1 MKKINFFHLFLLI
14 PVLLFAF
21 YGCKNSTGSG
31 DIVFIENGK
40 LKLGFEK
47 NTGKFVSFTDV
58 ENSYEFI
65 DKNIVDRLPWEI
77 KFHSIPA
84 ESGETSKIA
93 PFRFKFSKPDPLTL
107 ILKWEGFEK
116 TQNLSVKAKISLDPE
131 KALSYWGV
139 EVGGIEGTLIENLF
153 FPVIKGIK
161 EMGNEELASPA
172 WMGDLIKNPREVLAG
187 RSASARKFTWS
198 YPGSLSMQLITLYS
212 PDEKGLYFSSN
223 DSRSHAKNFSL
234 TLDTLNSF
242 EYRVENFPPFDSTL
256 KSYTPGYDAV
266 VGSLKGDWITA
277 AEQYREW
284 GTQQQ
289 WCKKSRFKNRL
300 SSSWLD
306 STALW
311 VWNRN
316 ESDNVLKPAVA
327 LKKSLGLPVNAF
339 WHWWHNC
346 LYDDNFPEYFPPREG
361 GKSFIKAVTS
371 AQKEGVR
378 CIVYMNHFQWGDKSE
393 SWEKENAK
401 PYTAK
406 NINSEMN
413 SHVYNIFTGNS
424 LTNMCIAT
432 EFWRNKYS
440 SLCDSAVNVYK
451 TNGVYMDQA
460 CLNRRCYD
468 KEHEH
473 VPGGGNYWVDSFGKL
488 TDQIRSTLSDK
499 TEPILAGE
507 GSGENWIPYLD
518 LFLTLPVSRERYSG
532 VGSVET
538 IPFFQAVY
546 HKYAL
551 TYGSYS
557 SLVTPPWDE
566 LWPKQY
572 RPENPEQLLDKRFNK
587 QFLME
592 QARSFVWGMQ
602 PTIANYHTFLDND
615 RKQEMH
621 YLMDIA
627 KIRYKNLKYLLYG
640 EFCRSPEI
648 NSPMEKIDISR
659 LSIY

>member
-1 MKKINFFHLFLLI
+1 
-14 PVLLFAF
+14 
-21 YGCKNSTGSG
+21 
-31 DIVFIENGK
+31 
-40 LKLGFEK
+40 
-47 NTGKFVSFTDV
+47 
-58 ENSYEFI
+58 
-65 DKNIVDRLPWEI
+65 
-77 KFHSIPA
+77 
-84 ESGETSKIA
+84 
-93 PFRFKFSKPDPLTL
+93 
-107 ILKWEGFEK
+107 
-116 TQNLSVKAKISLDPE
+116 
-131 KALSYWGV
+131 
-139 EVGGIEGTLIENLF
+139 
-153 FPVIKGIK
+153 
-161 EMGNEELASPA
+161 
-172 WMGDLIKNPREVLAG
+172 
-187 RSASARKFTWS
+187 
-198 YPGSLSMQLITLYS
+198 
-212 PDEKGLYFSSN
+212 
-223 DSRSHAKNFSL
+223 
-234 TLDTLNSF
+234 
-242 EYRVENFPPFDSTL
+242 
-256 KSYTPGYDAV
+256 
-266 VGSLKGDWITA
+266 
-277 AEQYREW
+277 
-284 GTQQQ
+284 
-289 WCKKSRFKNRL
+289 
-300 SSSWLD
+300 
-306 STALW
+306 
-311 VWNRN
+311 
-316 ESDNVLKPAVA
+316 
-327 LKKSLGLPVNAF
+327 
-339 WHWWHNC
+339 
-346 LYDDNFPEYFPPREG
+346 
-361 GKSFIKAVTS
+361 
-371 AQKEGVR
+371 
-378 CIVYMNHFQWGDKSE
+378 MNHFQWGDKSE

-413 SHVYNIFTGNS
+413 SHVYNIFTRNS

-440 SLCDSAVNVYK
+440 SLCDSAVNVYQ

-488 TDQIRSTLSDK
+488 TDQIRSALSDK
-499 TEPILAGE
+499 IEPILAGE

-659 LSIY
+659 LSIYIGRKGNSVTTFEKEVPVLYSGTWKSEDNSLGIAMASISNDSIPVDFSFKSDDYGLSSNGEVYIITNKGKDLLNSYTEGLVNVKFLLEGRGLCVLEIVPMD